1 MENIKDLIKEKARIY
16 HSEVIAIRRHIHS
29 NPELSKKEHKTAE
42 FVEQQ
47 LDKIGITH
55 ERMAGTGVI
64 GFIEGAQKGPAVALR
79 ADMDALPI
87 AEENTHNYVSKNEG
101 VMHACGHDAHTAILL
116 GTAKILYELR
126 DRLGGDVVLV
136 FQPSEE
142 NLPGGARMLLEEG
155 LFVKYPVKKI
165 FGLHVDPEIETGEVG
180 MRGGQYMAST
190 DEVYLTVRGKGGHG
204 ATPDKNIDTV
214 LMGAQILT
222 SLQQIVSRNAPP
234 EIPTVLSFGRFIAE
248 GRTNI
253 IPDEVKMDG
262 TLRTFD
268 ETWRGNAHQRIT
280 EVAQNTAMAA
290 GGSCEVVIDKGYP
303 YLVNDEKLTAR
314 CFDDASDF
322 LGMDKVRQLNLRM
335 TAEDFAYYSQQVPSC
350 FYRLGIR
357 NEEKGI
363 ISNLH
368 TSTFNIDERSLETG
382 IGIMSYLA
390 IRNLAPA
397 PEAQDG

>member
-1 MENIKDLIKEKARIY
+1 MEKIKNLIKEKARVY
-16 HSEVIAIRRHIHS
+16 HSETIAIRRHIHS
-29 NPELSKKEHKTAE
+29 NPELSAREYETAT

-47 LDKIGITH
+47 LDKIGIKH
-55 ERMAGTGVI
+55 KRMAKTGVI
-64 GFIEGAQKGPAVALR
+64 GFIEGAEKGPALALR

-87 AEENTHNYVSKNEG
+87 NEENTHNYVSKNEG

-116 GTAKILYELR
+116 GTARILYELR
-126 DRLGGDVVLV
+126 EHLGGNIVLV

-142 NLPGGARMLLEEG
+142 NLPGGAKMLLEEG
-155 LFVKYPVKKI
+155 LFNKYPVQKI
-165 FGLHVDPEIETGEVG
+165 FGLHVDPEIESGKIG

-190 DEVYLTVRGKGGHG
+190 DEIYLTVKGKGGHG
-204 ATPDKNIDTV
+204 ATPDKNVDTV

-222 SLQQIVSRNAPP
+222 NLQQIVSRNAPP
-234 EIPTVLSFGRFIAE
+234 EIPTVLSFGRFIAD

-268 ETWRGNAHQRIT
+268 ETWRENAHQRIT

-290 GGSCEVVIDKGYP
+290 GGSCDVVIDRGYP

-314 CFDDASDF
+314 CFDDASEF
-322 LGMDKVRQLNLRM
+322 LGLEKVLKLNLRM
-335 TAEDFAYYSQQVPSC
+335 TAEDFAYYSQQVPAC

-390 IRNLAPA
+390 FRNLSSS
-397 PEAQDG
+397 PEAQDE